1 MNSKRKKE
9 FYKLVRFVIVGGS
22 TFIFQSILYYAFSR
36 WLFLDLPHTAS
47 YMLAIG
53 FAAVQN
59 YVTHRAWTFGDQK
72 AAQGSVYRFFIV
84 LMSGLMLNIFLFW
97 LFHDVFHWYDLLVV
111 FLVGAITPFFT
122 YLTHRLYTFHENP
135 GAALQRI
142 VRKRDRLVS

>member
-1 MNSKRKKE
+1 MTDKRRQE
-9 FYKLVRFVIVGGS
+9 LYKLIRFVIVGGS
-22 TFIFQSILYYAFSR
+22 TFVLQSVLYFIFSR
-36 WLFLDLPHTAS
+36 WLFVDLSHTAS

-72 AAQGSVYRFFIV
+72 AAQGSAYRFFIV
-84 LMSGLMLNIFLFW
+84 LMAGIALNIFLFW
-97 LFHDVFHWYDLLVV
+97 LGHDVWHIYDLLVV
-111 FLVGAITPFFT
+111 FLVGAIIPFFT

-142 VRKRDRLVS
+142 VRNRDRLVS